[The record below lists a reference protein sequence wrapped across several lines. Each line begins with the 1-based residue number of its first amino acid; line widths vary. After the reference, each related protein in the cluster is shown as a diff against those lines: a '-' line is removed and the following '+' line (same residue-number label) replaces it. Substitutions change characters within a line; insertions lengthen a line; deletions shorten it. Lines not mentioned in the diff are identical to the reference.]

1 MESFWGLMK
10 PVEVRGHGS
19 SAPQDPM
26 ISLLFAAKVLAYG
39 CCISCALL
47 VGSVVGPMIYGM
59 AFWHPSEEL
68 AGKIPKDFNDSKQL
82 SEAQRHVLLE
92 TILETPE
99 MGFGVRVL
107 PASEISRNMLRSAPY
122 NLNQMSHDAAIEL
135 IRSLVDAKVAIQT
148 CYIDTVGNPASYRR
162 RLEQEF
168 PGIEFIVESKADDN
182 YAPCSAA
189 SIGERLRREET
200 HVSTDL

>member
-1 MESFWGLMK
+1 MLAQQTLWYRCSESN
-10 PVEVRGHGS
+10 S
-19 SAPQDPM
+19 SN
-26 ISLLFAAKVLAYG
+26 LTRTTCK
-39 CCISCALL
+39 
-47 VGSVVGPMIYGM
+47 GSVVGPMIYGM

-82 SEAQRHVLLE
+82 TEAQRHVLLE
-92 TILETPE
+92 KILETPE
-99 MGFGVRVL
+99 IGFGVRVL
-107 PASEISRNMLRSAPY
+107 PASEISRNMLRSVPY
-122 NLNQMSHDAAIEL
+122 NLNQMSHEAAIGL
-135 IRSLVDAKVAIQT
+135 IRSLVDAKVGIQT

-189 SIGERLRREET
+189 SIGEIYT
-200 HVSTDL
+200 STDDTPLTWGRT